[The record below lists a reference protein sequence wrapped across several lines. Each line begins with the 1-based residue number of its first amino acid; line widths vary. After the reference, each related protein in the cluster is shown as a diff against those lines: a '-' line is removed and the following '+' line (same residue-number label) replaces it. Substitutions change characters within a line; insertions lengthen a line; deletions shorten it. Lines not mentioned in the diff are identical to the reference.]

1 MRSQRFSNMK
11 KILMVMFAMLLAAA
25 VSTGCQLRSD
35 AKESASDETLTE
47 MKGTLDRSMGG
58 RMQNGERP
66 EMPEGGMPDMQN
78 GERPEMPDGETP
90 GMQNGERPE
99 RPDGETP
106 DMQNGER
113 PERPDGEGHG
123 RHGEDG
129 AAAQPGTDTPAQ
141 SGTDTPAQPGTDAPA
156 QPGTDAPAQP
166 SEGASSS
173 LPDGDET
180 ADAEPVI

>member
-25 VSTGCQLRSD
+25 VCTGCQLRSD

-58 RMQNGERP
+58 RMENGERPELPEGGMPGMRNGERP
-66 EMPEGGMPDMQN
+66 EMPDGETPDMQN

-90 GMQNGERPE
+90 DMQNGERPE

-141 SGTDTPAQPGTDAPA
+141 
-156 QPGTDAPAQP
+156 PGTDAPAQP

>member
-25 VSTGCQLRSD
+25 VCTGCQLRSD
-35 AKESASDETLTE
+35 AKESASNETLTE

-58 RMQNGERP
+58 RMENGERP
-66 EMPEGGMPDMQN
+66 ELPEGGM
-78 GERPEMPDGETP
+78 P

-99 RPDGETP
+99 MPDGETP

-129 AAAQPGTDTPAQ
+129 TAAQPGTDTPAQ
-141 SGTDTPAQPGTDAPA
+141 PGTDTPA

>member
-99 RPDGETP
+99 RPDGE
-106 DMQNGER
+106 
-113 PERPDGEGHG
+113 GHG

-141 SGTDTPAQPGTDAPA
+141 SGTDTPAQPWTDAPA